1 MFLSSTHCQLP
12 ADVCCSLAAPTM
24 TVGYCLLYAYA
35 ELDRVCSCTAT
46 CCHVLAAPCVLLVA
60 KCSCLLQ
67 KLNHFTGMLD
77 LCRKRSLARS
87 IATMAQHMPQHYAFC
102 PRTFVLPEQAGELG
116 AELKAQRGHKRQRR
130 TYIVKPDSGCQVQSL
145 HLGLVTSR
153 VMLATQVCI
162 PIFGEGTNQLLAL

>member
-1 MFLSSTHCQLP
+1 MMFGC
-12 ADVCCSLAAPTM
+12 
-24 TVGYCLLYAYA
+24 CLLCAYI
-35 ELDRVCSCTAT
+35 ELDRICCCTAP
-46 CCHVLAAPCVLLVA
+46 CCHVLAAPCVLIVD
-60 KCSCLLQ
+60 KSGCLLQ

-87 IATMAQHMPQHYAFC
+87 IGTMAQHMPQHYAFC

-145 HLGLVTSR
+145 HLVLVTSR
-153 VMLATQVCI
+153 GMHCHSGVISCSAENTKGLQ
-162 PIFGEGTNQLLAL
+162 AL

>member
-1 MFLSSTHCQLP
+1 MSWQII
-12 ADVCCSLAAPTM
+12 
-24 TVGYCLLYAYA
+24 
-35 ELDRVCSCTAT
+35 
-46 CCHVLAAPCVLLVA
+46 A
-60 KCSCLLQ
+60 KCSRLLQ

-130 TYIVKPDSGCQVQSL
+130 TYIVKPDSGCQVLTCAAWARDQQSD
-145 HLGLVTSR
+145 VT
-153 VMLATQVCI
+153 QKCI
-162 PIFGEGTNQLLAL
+162 SLFRARHPSAAGTLLENPHRILPSDECP